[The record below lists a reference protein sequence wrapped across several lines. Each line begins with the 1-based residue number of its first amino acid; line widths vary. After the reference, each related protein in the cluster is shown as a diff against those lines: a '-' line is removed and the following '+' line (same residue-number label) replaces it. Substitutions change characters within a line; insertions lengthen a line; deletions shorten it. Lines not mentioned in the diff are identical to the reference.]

1 MEGNIQQARQ
11 GSQRSIR
18 SMWLARAGHSLRVA
32 GGGAGGFSWSEAAV
46 ATLLGGLGG
55 LLSWTL
61 YGRGAAP
68 QGVAG
73 SGGGP
78 LVAVGQ
84 GENVPRLV
92 HLTNAAGRVGI
103 ETSGQIVGRHDI
115 FAVPEAVA
123 QKSTVLKVLRTG
135 LPPSRTAQAVP
146 IPEAATQLFRCPV
159 PIGLYS
165 AWKYFGGTYYAAP
178 GTINTITGAFTS
190 GSSLIGPRLL
200 IYGPD
205 GAIYVVIAIGG
216 GIYWYAASMENK

>member
-1 MEGNIQQARQ
+1 VEVGVVTLGVKPLGEAIYEEDWRNVSRM
-11 GSQRSIR
+11 
-18 SMWLARAGHSLRVA
+18 A
-32 GGGAGGFSWSEAAV
+32 GGYLFFGGISRVRTTWRR
-46 ATLLGGLGG
+46 LPDI
-55 LLSWTL
+55 
-61 YGRGAAP
+61 AP

-103 ETSGQIVGRHDI
+103 ETSGQIVGRHGI

-123 QKSTVLKVLRTG
+123 QESTAMKVLRTG

-146 IPEAATQLFRCPV
+146 IPEAATQFFRRPV

-165 AWKYFGGTYYAAP
+165 AWKYLGGTYYAAP
-178 GTINTITGAFTS
+178 GTINTATGAFTS
-190 GSSLIGPRLL
+190 GSWLIGPRLL